1 MATLSDTPKQPSG
14 PSALATNPDYEIK
27 FEASAKRMR
36 VVFNGET
43 IADSTKTLV
52 VRETRLPEVRYIPR
66 ADVCM
71 DFLRR
76 TDHHTFC
83 PYKGN
88 AAYWSIE
95 VGGETVEN
103 AAWSYEEPYEEV
115 SEIKGYISFYLDRV
129 NTLVDGL

>member
-1 MATLSDTPKQPSG
+1 MATLADTPKQPSG
-14 PSALATNPDYEIK
+14 QSALATNPDYEIK
-27 FEASAKRMR
+27 FEASARRMR

-52 VRETRLPEVRYIPR
+52 VLETRLPDMHYFPR

-76 TDHHTFC
+76 TDHHTYC

-95 VGGETVEN
+95 VGDETVEN

-115 SEIKGYISFYLDRV
+115 SEIKGYISFYPDRV
-129 NTLVDGL
+129 NTLVAGL

>member
-1 MATLSDTPKQPSG
+1 MGTSSDTSKQPSG
-14 PSALATNPDYEIK
+14 QSALTETPDHEITV
-27 FEASAKRMR
+27 EAEPKRMH

-43 IADSTKTLV
+43 IADSTQTLV
-52 VRETRLPEVRYIPR
+52 LFETRLADVHYFPR

-76 TDHHTFC
+76 TDHHTSC

-103 AAWSYEEPYEEV
+103 AAWSYEEPYEDV
-115 SEIKGYISFYLDRV
+115 AEIKGYISFYLDRL
-129 NTLVDGL
+129 NTL

>member
-1 MATLSDTPKQPSG
+1 MATLADTPKHPSG
-14 PSALATNPDYEIK
+14 QSALAANPDYEIK

-43 IADSTKTLV
+43 IAYSTRTLV
-52 VRETRLPEVRYIPR
+52 LYETRHPDIHYFPR

-95 VGGETVEN
+95 VGGETADN
-103 AAWSYEEPYEEV
+103 AAWSYEESYEEA
-115 SEIKGYISFYLDRV
+115 SEIKGYISFYPDRL
-129 NTLVDGL
+129 NILVAG